1 MAVADDIQATI
12 EQARETAAEKSKA
25 AQSFA
30 EDAVRKASSSISYTL
45 YDPERPQVTIPNFQP
60 DIDIS
65 ELLDLASDN
74 TILIFQQRFRE
85 EFTDFINSYFP
96 DFSQHLTHVHDKL
109 HEMIFDG
116 GTGLP
121 PAIEQA
127 IYDRARSRI
136 VAEQLSQ
143 EGQLYDTFASRG
155 FSMPQGALLAGIER
169 LRDQSLVRVAESSK
183 DIAIEAAKIEVD
195 NLKFAIE
202 QAANY
207 RINIIRTA
215 VDYIRAH
222 FVTVLD
228 QGVRKAEVLVAAKKA
243 LWDAS
248 TQYFEVLIRNGALA
262 LDYEKLQTDKSVS
275 NASLFVDFVTKNASS
290 AADAAIGAA
299 TAMGQIAAAAL
310 GSQNTLTTQSVEAIA
325 QE

>member
-1 MAVADDIQATI
+1 MAVTDDIQATI
-12 EQARETAAEKSKA
+12 EQARATADEKSTAAQA
-25 AQSFA
+25 FA
-30 EDAVRKASSSISYTL
+30 EAAVQKASTSIDYTL
-45 YDPERPQVTIPNFQP
+45 YDPKQPKVVIPNFTP

-74 TILIFQQRFRE
+74 TILIFQHRFRE
-85 EFTDFINSYFP
+85 EFTNFINSYFP
-96 DFSQHLTHVHDKL
+96 DFNEHLTHVHDKL
-109 HEMIFDG
+109 HDMIFNG

-121 PAIEQA
+121 PSIEQA
-127 IYDRARSRI
+127 IHDRARSRI

-143 EGQLYDTFASRG
+143 EGQIYDTFAARG
-155 FSMPQGALLAGIER
+155 FSMPPGVMLAGIER
-169 LRDQSLVRVAESSK
+169 LRDQTLSRVAETSK
-183 DIAIEAAKIEVD
+183 DIAIEAAKIEVE

-202 QAANY
+202 KAANY
-207 RINIIRTA
+207 RIDIIRTA

-228 QGVRKAEVLVAAKKA
+228 QGVRKAELLVSAKKA

-275 NASLFVDFVTKNASS
+275 NAGLFVDFVTKNASS
-290 AADAAIGAA
+290 AATAAIGAA
-299 TAMGQIAAAAL
+299 EAMGHIAAAAL
-310 GSQNTLTTQSVEAIA
+310 GSQNTLSTQTIEAIA

>member
-1 MAVADDIQATI
+1 MATQDDIQATI
-12 EQARETAAEKSKA
+12 ELARATAVEKSAA

-30 EDAVRKASSSISYTL
+30 EEAVRKASTSITFEL
-45 YDPERPQVTIPNFQP
+45 YDPTQPQVVIPDFTP

-85 EFTDFINSYFP
+85 EFTTFINSYFP
-96 DFSQHLTHVHDKL
+96 DFSAHLTHVHDKL
-109 HEMIFDG
+109 HSMIFDG

-143 EGQLYDTFASRG
+143 EGQVYDTFAIRG
-155 FSMPQGALLAGIER
+155 FSLPQGAMLASIER
-169 LRDQSLVRVAESSK
+169 LRDQSLAKVAESSK
-183 DIAIEAAKIEVD
+183 DIAIDAAKIEVE

-202 QAANY
+202 TAANY
-207 RINIIRTA
+207 RVNVIKAA

-222 FVTVLD
+222 FITVLD
-228 QGVRKAEVLVAAKKA
+228 QGIKKAELLVAAKKA

-248 TQYFEVLIRNGALA
+248 TAYFEVLIRNGALA
-262 LDYEKLQTDKSVS
+262 LDYEKLQTGKSVD
-275 NASLFVDFVTKNASS
+275 NAGLFVDFVTKNARS
-290 AADAAIGAA
+290 AGDAAMGAA
-299 TAMGQIAAAAL
+299 GAMGQIAAAAL
-310 GSQNTLTTQSVEAIA
+310 GSQNTLSTQAVEAIVS
-325 QE
+325 E